1 MGPECMHMITTG
13 PGHVHHE
20 VVSYDCSCCSGTL
33 GGTNLY
39 YYANNQYFIYGVVA
53 EGGGGDWLRIGVY
66 APNGGAYHPMPTI
79 AHVQTQIDTRQLH
92 TIGFC

>member
-1 MGPECMHMITTG
+1 M
-13 PGHVHHE
+13 
-20 VVSYDCSCCSGTL
+20 
-33 GGTNLY
+33 
-39 YYANNQYFIYGVVA
+39 VA